1 MVADHD
7 ACWYWCSYQYGY
19 FFGCIRQY
27 KSKVGTGSCRSVPLL
42 PSPISHLS
50 LLMDQTPA
58 LDSTYDRQ
66 AVIWCCLRLNYPP
79 SHSFGAALIGVI
91 IASVL
96 VEPLPSS
103 CYVLIQTTSYRLYG
117 GKQLSAL
124 SPLFPSHSCRPVSCS
139 QVLYYFNNNKNR
151 DPFHNSLVCLC
162 ALPSVSQILTPDRL
176 LQHGCLIRSTRRSSL
191 TQVRFLSMS
200 PISEITSI

>member
-1 MVADHD
+1 
-7 ACWYWCSYQYGY
+7 
-19 FFGCIRQY
+19 
-27 KSKVGTGSCRSVPLL
+27 
-42 PSPISHLS
+42 
-50 LLMDQTPA
+50 MDQTPA

-200 PISEITSI
+200 PISEITSIWRFTPSVLLPHQGLFQAPAVGKIDLVIFGFNCGFCRWPAVEITGVFW